1 MPWPEKDLPTRLLAA
16 AVAAPLGA
24 FVGFLLA
31 AGPFRAL
38 NHAHPPLL
46 AFILGATALASFAG
60 FWLGDPA
67 VRSLLRL
74 IGGGRPPLQ

>member
-1 MPWPEKDLPTRLLAA
+1 MPWPEKDLPTRILAA

-24 FVGFLLA
+24 VLGFLLA

-38 NHAHPPLL
+38 NNGHPPLL
-46 AFILGATALASFAG
+46 AFTLGATAIASAAG
-60 FWLGDPA
+60 FGFGDPA

>member
-24 FVGFLLA
+24 FIGFLLG

-38 NHAHPPLL
+38 NHGHPPLL
-46 AFILGATALASFAG
+46 AFILVATVLASLASFW
-60 FWLGDPA
+60 FGDPA

-74 IGGGRPPLQ
+74 IGGWRPPSR

>member
-24 FVGFLLA
+24 FLGFLLG

-38 NHAHPPLL
+38 NHGHPPLL
-46 AFILGATALASFAG
+46 AFTLASSAIAALASFW
-60 FWLGDPA
+60 FGDPA
-67 VRSLLRL
+67 VRLLLRL
-74 IGGGRPPLQ
+74 LGGGRPPVQ